1 MPRRWVAGLVVAVLL
16 LGSSGASAD
25 PTNWAQLVQII
36 AWLQKIDSTM
46 QSINGLVADIRNKFA
61 MVYPDGSLRRIETLF
76 EPVDSIKDEVEKL
89 ACNWRF
95 TPRVE
100 KLRLSLFG
108 NRSFCQ
114 SDWNLLFGPPVPT
127 VDWDLESY
135 YDWSADRRLNLIKT
149 RNQKSERRALE
160 AAFSRTRRSRA
171 GMPGIQPSHTRPA
184 TRNVCLRWARPN
196 SATSWSRWATR
207 RPPCWS
213 STRRRSTTS
222 AGAGCSTIRARR

>member
-114 SDWNLLFGPPVPT
+114 SDWTLLFGPPVPT
-127 VDWDLESY
+127 VDWDLESLATFVCAGRGPTRQRHGR
-135 YDWSADRRLNLIKT
+135 DGRHADRHAGARPGGAQ
-149 RNQKSERRALE
+149 RQAPAPVARPSERGADLH
-160 AAFSRTRRSRA
+160 
-171 GMPGIQPSHTRPA
+171 GPQPAPRE
-184 TRNVCLRWARPN
+184 
-196 SATSWSRWATR
+196 
-207 RPPCWS
+207 
-213 STRRRSTTS
+213 
-222 AGAGCSTIRARR
+222 